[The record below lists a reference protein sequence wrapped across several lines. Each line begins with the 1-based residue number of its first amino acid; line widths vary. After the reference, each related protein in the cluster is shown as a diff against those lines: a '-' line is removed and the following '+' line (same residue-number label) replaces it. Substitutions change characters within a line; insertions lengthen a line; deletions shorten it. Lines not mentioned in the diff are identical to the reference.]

1 MNKFKNAFMKHKKR
15 LLILIF
21 FLVLSLAMIAGA
33 TYAWFFSTTRVSIES
48 MTLEVTTS
56 NGLEISSDAKNWS
69 NRLNLVDIY
78 EAAGISTYGQ
88 SDSEDA
94 GAINQF
100 PNVLLNMSTIGNIRQ
115 TESIPGAKDINR
127 LELFNGVGRLICHIK
142 EEDGTV
148 DVNKWYAMNDL
159 SEEEGGGIEGISK
172 ERCSIDGTPE
182 ENEQTYGI
190 ISTSEYHEG
199 ERACA
204 DLMGTMCS
212 GQGAI
217 AFDLYLKFDEAS
229 EISLAPGST
238 IRNIYETDYG
248 LKNTIRV
255 AFVTLGTQPMD
266 YYKAGEGQLD
276 NQGRVVWDRLS
287 PFSQG
292 KEENRIY
299 SQTVGDKDTDT
310 TKIGFGGYAGVYG
323 ARKMNAFGS
332 ISIWEPNAQE
342 HTKAAMDNAKKYKRV
357 IAGADTTDGL
367 YKVIDNED
375 HLPIPYANTS
385 TTGAKQDIAK
395 LYFAPQQSVAE
406 YQLNT
411 PGYENYKNTINY
423 KKYTSEYSDTFK
435 LFSAPAGVTKI
446 RVYIWVE
453 GNDIDTEN
461 NATSSVISASLSFT
475 TAKTSTYPVDPIDFE
490 KYVRTNNDIVWR
502 SGVSS
507 NVTLPSV
514 TGTETGEVAYQ
525 YP

>member
-1 MNKFKNAFMKHKKR
+1 MDKFKNAFMKHKKR

-48 MTLEVTTS
+48 MTLEVTTA
-56 NGLEISSDAKNWS
+56 NGLEISADAKNWS
-69 NRLNLVDIY
+69 NSLNLFDIY
-78 EAAGISTYGQ
+78 EAAGINTQGQ
-88 SDSEDA
+88 AISEDA

-100 PNVLLNMSTIGNIRQ
+100 PSVLLNVSTIGNIRQ
-115 TESIPGAKDINR
+115 EESLPGSKDINR
-127 LELFNGVGRLICHIK
+127 LELFNGIGSTICHIR

-148 DVNKWYAMNDL
+148 DINKWFGVSNFDFD
-159 SEEEGGGIEGISK
+159 EGINK
-172 ERCSIDGTPE
+172 DKCVDDGTTE
-182 ENEQTYGI
+182 ETEQTYGI
-190 ISTSEYHEG
+190 VSTSLYQEG

-204 DLMGTMCS
+204 DIMGTMCS
-212 GQGAI
+212 GQGVI
-217 AFDLYLKFDEAS
+217 AFDLYLKFEEAS

-238 IRNIYETDYG
+238 MRNKHKIDYG
-248 LKNTIRV
+248 LKNTVRV

-266 YYKAGEGQLD
+266 YYKATENQVD
-276 NQGRVVWDRLS
+276 NNGRVIWNRLDS
-287 PFSQG
+287 YSQE

-299 SQTVGDKDTDT
+299 SQTVGEKDTDT

-367 YKVIDNED
+367 YKTIDNED
-375 HLPIPYANTS
+375 YLPMPYANTS
-385 TTGAKQDIAK
+385 TTGSKQDIAK
-395 LYFAPQQSVAE
+395 LYFAPQRLVE
-406 YQLNT
+406 KDQLNT
-411 PGYENYKNTINY
+411 PGYENYKNAVNY
-423 KKYTSEYSDTFK
+423 KQYTTEYSDTFK

-453 GNDIDTEN
+453 GNDVDTEN
-461 NATSSVISASLSFT
+461 NATSSTIAARLSFT
-475 TAKTSTYPVDPIDFE
+475 TAKTSAYPVDPIDYE

-502 SGVSS
+502 SGV
-507 NVTLPSV
+507 NDSV
-514 TGTETGEVAYQ
+514 TIPSIVGSLTGEVAYQ